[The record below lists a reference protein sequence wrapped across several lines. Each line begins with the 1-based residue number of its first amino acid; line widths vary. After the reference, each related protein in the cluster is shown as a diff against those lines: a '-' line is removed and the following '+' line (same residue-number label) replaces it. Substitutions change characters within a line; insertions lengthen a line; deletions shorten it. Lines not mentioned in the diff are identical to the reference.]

1 MGAIMALKVI
11 GTGFGRTGTNSLKL
25 AFEHLGLGPCHHMYE
40 IRDDP
45 DQIRY
50 WQAASRGELPDWDE
64 AFAGYSSSVDWPSVC
79 FWREITAHFGDAKVV
94 HSVRPEEAWLRSI
107 HATIHL
113 VLRNREN
120 MEPGHHRDLVEM
132 SDELIGNQ
140 TFGGQLGDRDHAL
153 SVYRAHDAE
162 VRAAF
167 TPDRMLVF
175 DVTEGWEPL
184 CRFLDVAE
192 PEMPFP
198 YVNRSHE
205 FQDGQDDASK
215 WE

>member
-1 MGAIMALKVI
+1 M
-11 GTGFGRTGTNSLKL
+11 
-25 AFEHLGLGPCHHMYE
+25 
-40 IRDDP
+40 RD
-45 DQIRY
+45 
-50 WQAASRGELPDWDE
+50 
-64 AFAGYSSSVDWPSVC
+64 
-79 FWREITAHFGDAKVV
+79 
-94 HSVRPEEAWLRSI
+94 
-107 HATIHL
+107 
-113 VLRNREN
+113 REN
-120 MEPGHHRDLVEM
+120 IEPGHRRDLVEM

-184 CRFLDVAE
+184 CRFLGVAV
-192 PEMPFP
+192 PGMPFP
-198 YVNRSHE
+198 YINRSQE